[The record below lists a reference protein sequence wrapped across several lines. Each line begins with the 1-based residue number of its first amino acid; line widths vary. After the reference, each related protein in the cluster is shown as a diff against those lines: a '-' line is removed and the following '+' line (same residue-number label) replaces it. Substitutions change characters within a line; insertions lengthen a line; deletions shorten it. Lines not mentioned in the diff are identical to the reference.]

1 MLRILFL
8 GLVLLFTLNSNA
20 QKKINDY
27 KYIMIPESYGFLK
40 GNDAYQLN
48 SLTKFL
54 FNKYGFKAFLQS
66 DNLPDE
72 LRRNGC
78 SSLRADVKKR
88 NGVFVTRLVIELT
101 DCSGKVVFS
110 SSEGSTR
117 EKDFKKA
124 YQLALRDAFKDIEA
138 LNYAYSGYKEEV
150 VTQNAPTGG
159 EVVKKEE
166 SKVEEVKEVI
176 ASAPVSKEEIT
187 YLFNDNSFV
196 FKKQEYGF
204 ELFQKDEEVAIGKLF
219 KSTNGKTYIVK
230 AGDLSGNGY
239 FDAYGNFILERINP
253 VTNKLITDTFARQ

>member
-1 MLRILFL
+1 MLRTLFL
-8 GLVLLFTLNSNA
+8 GLVLIFTLSSNA
-20 QKKINDY
+20 QKNINDY
-27 KYIMIPESYGFLK
+27 KYIIVPESYGFLK
-40 GNDAYQLN
+40 GNDTYQLN

-88 NGVFVTRLVIELT
+88 NGVFVTRLTIELT

-124 YQLALRDAFKDIEA
+124 YQLALRDAFKDVEA
-138 LNYAYSGYKEEV
+138 LNYTYSGYKEEIV
-150 VTQNAPTGG
+150 AQNENAPTKE

-166 SKVEEVKEVI
+166 PREEEVI

-187 YLFNDNSFV
+187 YLFNDTGFV

-204 ELFQKDEEVAIGKLF
+204 ELFQKDEKVAIGKLF